1 MNVFTVPAFTCVL
14 VMFAT
19 SCLPVFAG
27 QQHQGSGLVTLEG
40 QILDSACALDAS
52 SAYQVIDMTP
62 VPVGRLI
69 REGES
74 DPHPFSL
81 RLVKCSLTRPD
92 PARPGHYLPDWEHV
106 RVTFEGLTDRE
117 GRSFAALGSS
127 QGVALHITDANG
139 QESIPGVPMD
149 LTPLAGEDMVLNYVL
164 QLVGNDQPMAVES
177 HRAAVRFRLEYY

>member
-1 MNVFTVPAFTCVL
+1 MKVFTASAFSCVL
-14 VMFAT
+14 AMFLT
-19 SCLPVFAG
+19 SCLSVFAEPR
-27 QQHQGSGLVTLEG
+27 QQGSGVVTLGG
-40 QILDSACALDAS
+40 QILDSACALDAN

-62 VPVGRLI
+62 VPVGRLV

-81 RLVKCSLTRPD
+81 RLIQCSLTRPD
-92 PARPGHYLPDWEHV
+92 PDRPGQYLPDSEHV

-164 QLVGNDQPMAVES
+164 QLVGNDQPMAVGS